1 MEKMRNGK
9 MEKMNMSKDLL
20 ATRLREALKDITVTE
35 ERKEIVGQLVA
46 QLMMLESQQR
56 MRYVV
61 RAAFWTCNFHIFDY
75 LRLKGQTGRETC
87 AFDSVVKDE
96 LKEVLDGLVYPETD
110 NQDDA
115 N

>member
-1 MEKMRNGK
+1 
-9 MEKMNMSKDLL
+9 MSKIKVMPASKEML
-20 ATRLREALKDITVTE
+20 AKQLREALKDITVTD

-46 QLMMLESQQR
+46 QLMLLESQQR

-75 LRLKGQTGRETC
+75 LRLKRQTGRETC

>member
-1 MEKMRNGK
+1 
-9 MEKMNMSKDLL
+9 MSKIKVMPASKEML
-20 ATRLREALKDITVTE
+20 AKQLREALKDITVTD

-61 RAAFWTCNFHIFDY
+61 RAAFWVCNFHIFDY

-110 NQDDA
+110 NQDDE

>member
-1 MEKMRNGK
+1 MGK
-9 MEKMNMSKDLL
+9 IKVMPASKEML
-20 ATRLREALKDITVTE
+20 AKQLRESLKDITVTD

-61 RAAFWTCNFHIFDY
+61 RAAFWKCNYHIFDY
-75 LRLKGQTGRETC
+75 LRLQGQTGRETC
-87 AFDSVVKDE
+87 AFDRVVRDE

-110 NQDDA
+110 NQDDE

>member
-1 MEKMRNGK
+1 
-9 MEKMNMSKDLL
+9 MSKIKVMPASKEML
-20 ATRLREALKDITVTE
+20 AKQLREALKDITVTE

-46 QLMMLESQQR
+46 QLMLLESQQR

-61 RAAFWTCNFHIFDY
+61 RAAFWVCNFHIFDY

-87 AFDSVVKDE
+87 AFDSVVRDE

-110 NQDDA
+110 NQDDE

>member
-1 MEKMRNGK
+1 
-9 MEKMNMSKDLL
+9 MSKIKIVPASKEML
-20 ATRLREALKDITVTE
+20 AKQLREALKDITVTD

-61 RAAFWTCNFHIFDY
+61 RAAFWTCNYHIFDY

-87 AFDSVVKDE
+87 AFDSVVRDE

-110 NQDDA
+110 NHDDE

>member
-1 MEKMRNGK
+1 
-9 MEKMNMSKDLL
+9 MSKIKVIPASKEML
-20 ATRLREALKDITVTE
+20 AKQLREALKDITVTD

-46 QLMMLESQQR
+46 QLMMLERQQR

-61 RAAFWTCNFHIFDY
+61 RAAFWTCNYHIFDY

-87 AFDSVVKDE
+87 AFDSVVRDE

-110 NQDDA
+110 NQDDE

>member
-1 MEKMRNGK
+1 
-9 MEKMNMSKDLL
+9 MSKIKVMPASKEML
-20 ATRLREALKDITVTE
+20 AKQLRESLKDITVTD

-46 QLMMLESQQR
+46 QLMLLERLQE

-61 RAAFWTCNFHIFDY
+61 RAAFWKCNYSIFDY
-75 LRLKGQTGRETC
+75 LRLQGQTGRESC
-87 AFDSVVKDE
+87 AFDRVVKDE

-110 NQDDA
+110 NQDDE

>member
-1 MEKMRNGK
+1 
-9 MEKMNMSKDLL
+9 MSKIKVMPASKEML
-20 ATRLREALKDITVTE
+20 AKQLREALKDITVTD

-46 QLMMLESQQR
+46 QLMLLERLQE

-61 RAAFWTCNFHIFDY
+61 RAAFWKCNYHIFDY
-75 LRLKGQTGRETC
+75 LRLQGQTGRETC
-87 AFDSVVKDE
+87 AFDSVVRDE

-110 NQDDA
+110 NQDDE

>member
-1 MEKMRNGK
+1 
-9 MEKMNMSKDLL
+9 MSKIKVMPASKEML
-20 ATRLREALKDITVTE
+20 AKQLREALKDITVTD

-61 RAAFWTCNFHIFDY
+61 RAAFWTCNYHIFDY

-110 NQDDA
+110 NQDDE

>member
-1 MEKMRNGK
+1 
-9 MEKMNMSKDLL
+9 MSKIKVIPASKEML
-20 ATRLREALKDITVTE
+20 AKQLREALKDITVTD

-61 RAAFWTCNFHIFDY
+61 RAAFWTCNYHIFDF
-75 LRLKGQTGRETC
+75 LRLKRQTGRETC
-87 AFDSVVKDE
+87 AFDSVVRDE

-110 NQDDA
+110 NQDDE

>member
-1 MEKMRNGK
+1 
-9 MEKMNMSKDLL
+9 MNKIKVMPASKEML
-20 ATRLREALKDITVTE
+20 AKQLREALKDITVTD

-75 LRLKGQTGRETC
+75 LRLKRQTGRETC

-110 NQDDA
+110 NQDDE

>member
-1 MEKMRNGK
+1 
-9 MEKMNMSKDLL
+9 MSKIKVMPASKEML
-20 ATRLREALKDITVTE
+20 AKQLREALKDITVTD

-61 RAAFWTCNFHIFDY
+61 RAAFWTCNYHIFDY

-87 AFDSVVKDE
+87 AFDSVVSDE

-110 NQDDA
+110 NQDDT

>member
-1 MEKMRNGK
+1 MGK
-9 MEKMNMSKDLL
+9 IKVMPASKEML
-20 ATRLREALKDITVTE
+20 AKQLRESLKDITVTD

-61 RAAFWTCNFHIFDY
+61 RAAFWTCNFYIFDY
-75 LRLKGQTGRETC
+75 LRLKRQTGRETC

-110 NQDDA
+110 NQDDE

>member
-1 MEKMRNGK
+1 
-9 MEKMNMSKDLL
+9 MNKIKVMPASKEML
-20 ATRLREALKDITVTE
+20 AKQLREALKDITVTD

-110 NQDDA
+110 NQDDE

>member
-1 MEKMRNGK
+1 
-9 MEKMNMSKDLL
+9 MSKIKVIPASKEML
-20 ATRLREALKDITVTE
+20 AKQLREALKDITVTD

-61 RAAFWTCNFHIFDY
+61 RAAFWTCNYYIFDY

-110 NQDDA
+110 NQDDE

>member
-1 MEKMRNGK
+1 
-9 MEKMNMSKDLL
+9 MSKIKVMPASKEML
-20 ATRLREALKDITVTE
+20 AKQLREALKDITVTD

-61 RAAFWTCNFHIFDY
+61 RAAFWVCNYYIFDY

-110 NQDDA
+110 KQDDE

>member
-1 MEKMRNGK
+1 
-9 MEKMNMSKDLL
+9 MSKIKIVPASKEML
-20 ATRLREALKDITVTE
+20 AKQLREALKDITVTD

-75 LRLKGQTGRETC
+75 LRLKRQTGRETC

>member
-1 MEKMRNGK
+1 
-9 MEKMNMSKDLL
+9 MSKIKVMPASKEML
-20 ATRLREALKDITVTE
+20 AKQLREALKDITVTD

-61 RAAFWTCNFHIFDY
+61 RAAFWTCNYHIFDY

-87 AFDSVVKDE
+87 AFDSVVSDE

>member
-1 MEKMRNGK
+1 
-9 MEKMNMSKDLL
+9 MSKIKVIPASKEML
-20 ATRLREALKDITVTE
+20 AKQLREALKDITVTD

-61 RAAFWTCNFHIFDY
+61 RAAFWTCNFHIFDF

-87 AFDSVVKDE
+87 AFDSVVRDE

-110 NQDDA
+110 KQDDA

>member
-1 MEKMRNGK
+1 
-9 MEKMNMSKDLL
+9 MSKIKVMPASKEML
-20 ATRLREALKDITVTE
+20 AKQLREALKDITVTD

-61 RAAFWTCNFHIFDY
+61 RAAFWTCNYHIFDF

-87 AFDSVVKDE
+87 AFDSVVRDE

-110 NQDDA
+110 NHDDE